1 MCRQWSG
8 SKSEVTPMREVVQ
21 TPIEPADRLSAL
33 IESRAAQVGI
43 VGLGYVG
50 LPTAV
55 EFAEAGFR
63 VTGFEVD
70 AARAAAVNAGRS
82 HVCDVPDAQQ
92 GRLAATVDEARMQEC
107 DVLIICVP
115 TPLTRTKEPDLS
127 YVDRAVDSI
136 ARTLRRG
143 QMVILESTTYPG
155 TTEEVV
161 RPRLEAAGW
170 TVGEDVFLAFAPERL
185 DPGNPARFR
194 EIPKVVGGHT
204 PRCTQLAYR
213 LYEHVVRRVV
223 PVSSPTVAE
232 MVKCYENVFR
242 NVNIALVNE
251 LMLLCDRMELD
262 VWEIIEAA
270 ATKPYGFMPFYP
282 GPGVGGHC
290 IPVDP
295 YYLAAKAKE
304 YDFHVRFI
312 EVAAQVNDSMPYY
325 TCSKT
330 MAALSRFG
338 KSIQGASVLVL
349 GATYKPD
356 VPDTRES
363 PALKVMALLHKRGA
377 EVSFHDPYVDQVVLP
392 NPGRRL
398 RSVPLT
404 EEVVGSADCVLIAT
418 PHRCLDYQWVLR
430 HAQLVVDA
438 RNALGKVATSKVVR
452 L

>member
-8 SKSEVTPMREVVQ
+8 SKSDLTPMREVVQ

-82 HVCDVPDAQQ
+82 HVCDVTDALLGPLVQQ

-312 EVAAQVNDSMPYY
+312 EVAAQINGSMPFYVVSKVSEALNQRDLSLRDSKILVVGAAFKKDVND
-325 TCSKT
+325 
-330 MAALSRFG
+330 ARN
-338 KSIQGASVLVL
+338 
-349 GATYKPD
+349 
-356 VPDTRES
+356 S
-363 PALKVMALLHKRGA
+363 PAIRVMELLLKDGA
-377 EVSFHDPYVDQVVLP
+377 RLDYNDPYVP
-392 NPGRRL
+392 
-398 RSVPLT
+398 
-404 EEVVGSADCVLIAT
+404 EVT
-418 PHRCLDYQWVLR
+418 
-430 HAQLVVDA
+430 
-438 RNALGKVATSKVVR
+438 LGMGIFK
-452 L
+452 